1 MNDYK
6 PQPPKE
12 YKTTMDYKG
21 EQIRR
26 AMDDKQEAIKIS
38 SAGRDAVLIVSHFYQ
53 GETIK
58 EQTTIEKREELKTA
72 LQTEIIKWRDW
83 LYKEVYTMS
92 DEKYRELNNPF

>member
-1 MNDYK
+1 MDYK

-21 EQIRR
+21 EQIRK

-38 SAGRDAVLIVSHFYQ
+38 SAGRDAVLIFTSCYHPIGVEKISDDK
-53 GETIK
+53 IK
-58 EQTTIEKREELKTA
+58 S
-72 LQTEIIKWRDW
+72 EIIKWRDW

-92 DEKYRELNNPF
+92 DNKYKELNNPF

>member
-6 PQPPKE
+6 TQPKKE
-12 YKTTMDYKG
+12 YRDVMDYKNDN
-21 EQIRR
+21 IRR

-38 SAGRDAVLIVSHFYQ
+38 SAGRDAVLITTTFYNKIMT
-53 GETIK
+53 EDEIK
-58 EQTTIEKREELKTA
+58 EK
-72 LQTEIIKWRDW
+72 IIKWRDW